1 MPSQDLISYAPALAT
16 SRNPFNYEKFEQI
29 DRDVSTQWLTM
40 DEITQQLNLFEDES
54 QDSYLS
60 SLELATRQA
69 IEDYLGLSIFPVKY
83 RVYYNSSSLWGVPL
97 TLDLPEVSQNINP
110 SLPGVTICSV
120 GYWNASVPTIFTLV
134 SPTTYYYD
142 PTGNKIVLQQLPE
155 DINFMMTAP
164 IVATYTTAASPLA
177 SYPVIRQAALL
188 LLTYLYNN
196 RSNTT
201 SDIQH
206 EIPFGVA
213 QLLRPY
219 KPLVL

>member
-29 DRDVSTQWLTM
+29 NRDIATPWLTLE
-40 DEITQQLNLFEDES
+40 EITQQLNLFEDES
-54 QDSYLS
+54 QDTYLS

-69 IEDYLGLSIFPVKY
+69 IEDYLGLSIFPVTY
-83 RVYYNSSSLWGVPL
+83 RVWYNSSSLWGVPL
-97 TLDLPEVSQNINP
+97 TLDLPEVSQNYNANQ
-110 SLPGVTICSV
+110 PGVTISSV
-120 GYWNASVPTIFTLV
+120 GYWNASVPSTFVEL
-134 SPTTYYYD
+134 SATTYYYD
-142 PTGNKIVLQQLPE
+142 PSGNKIVLQELPE

-164 IVATYTTAASPLA
+164 IVATYKTVSNPVA
-177 SYPVIRQAALL
+177 SYPVVKQAALL
-188 LLTYLYNN
+188 LLTHLYNN

-206 EIPFGVA
+206 DIPFGVA

-219 KPLVL
+219 KPLVF

>member
-29 DRDVSTQWLTM
+29 SRDVSTSWLTL
-40 DEITQQLNLFEDES
+40 DEITQQLNLFQDES
-54 QDSYLS
+54 QDLYLM

-69 IEDYLGLSIFPVKY
+69 IEDYLGLSIFPVTY

-97 TLDLPEVSQNINP
+97 TLDLPEVSQNATS
-110 SLPGVTICSV
+110 SLPGVIINSV
-120 GYWNASVPTIFTLV
+120 GYWNASVPSVFTLLD
-134 SPTTYYYD
+134 PLTYYYD
-142 PTGNKIVLQQLPE
+142 PSGNKIVLQQMPE

-164 IVATYTTAASPLA
+164 IVANYKTVANPLA
-177 SYPVIRQAALL
+177 TYPVIKQAALL
-188 LLTYLYNN
+188 LLTHLYNN

-219 KPLVL
+219 KPLVF